1 VTLRY
6 RDLESTRLHAGLGVR
21 LIDEHT
27 QQPPFGWTRVF
38 LDVADDADA
47 GVSDPGGTGTG
58 TGGAWRELPPD
69 GARRAVTNGGVI
81 WFPWLERRRDA
92 RGRGPS
98 RYRVRV
104 LAEHGTP
111 AYLFDREGVEVLVAP
126 YDDAAPPAGTPPVV
140 EIALLPAA
148 HYPFA
153 AAVPVLR
160 GAVRDEGGAPV
171 PRALVAWAMPAAA
184 GGSPLVTDEVLSD
197 EDGEFSLPLRRAPH
211 GVPIEV
217 SARRAPPPLPGAH
230 RAVSVQLPADL
241 SAFLTI
247 VL

>member
-6 RDLESTRLHAGLGVR
+6 RDLESTRIHAGLGVR

-27 QQPPFGWTRVF
+27 QQAPIGWTRVF
-38 LDVADDADA
+38 LDVDDSA
-47 GVSDPGGTGTG
+47 GGSAGA
-58 TGGAWRELPPD
+58 AWRELATD
-69 GARRAVTNGGVI
+69 GARRAVTAGGVV

-92 RGRGPS
+92 RGRGPG

-126 YDDAAPPAGTPPVV
+126 YDDAALPAGTPPLV
-140 EIALLPAA
+140 EISLLPAA
-148 HYPFA
+148 NYPFG

-160 GAVRDEGGAPV
+160 GVVRDAGGAPV
-171 PRALVAWAMPAAA
+171 PRALVGWTAPI
-184 GGSPLVTDEVLSD
+184 GGPPLVTDEVLSD
-197 EDGEFSLPLRRAPH
+197 EDGEFNLPMRRAPH

-217 SARRAPPPLPGAH
+217 SARRAPPPLPGAGA
-230 RAVSVQLPADL
+230 RRVVSVQLPADL
-241 SAFLTI
+241 SAIPTI